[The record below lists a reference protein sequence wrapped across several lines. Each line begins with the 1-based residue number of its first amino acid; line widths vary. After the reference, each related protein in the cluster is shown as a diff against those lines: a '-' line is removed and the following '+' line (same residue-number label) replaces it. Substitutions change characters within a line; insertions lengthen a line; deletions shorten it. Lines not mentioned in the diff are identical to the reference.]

1 MVNSNLAEVE
11 EVFHEAMSHDPEERG
26 AYLGRACEGNAV
38 LRHEVE
44 SLVSAYESGSGL
56 LDHTAVTLAMKVI
69 GSNSDDSMVGR
80 EIGFYRIVSCLGEGG
95 MGTVYLAEDL
105 RLNRKV
111 ALKFLSSDFVS
122 DTWAKRQ
129 LIREAQAVAMLDH
142 PNICAVYGFEEI
154 GDHSF
159 IVMQHIEG
167 DTLADLIRKDTL
179 KNGQIVPLAQQIA
192 SALGNAHAHG
202 IIHRDIKPKNIMV
215 TPSGQVKVLDFGL
228 AKTMPKNLEDVTES
242 ISQLSKDGLLV
253 GTIAYMSPEQLR
265 GEKLDYRSDIFSMGT
280 VLYEMVCGRNPFAH
294 KTDSK
299 TSKSNAEVISA
310 IVSGEPQSLRQNSIN
325 CPRGVDQIV
334 NKCLKKERAERYQ
347 SAPELLIDL
356 DNLQKGIF
364 LPSGARSF
372 ISVRS
377 AAIAAMLLLAVFVGG
392 SIYRSWT
399 APAHTLAVVS
409 IGCGESTVP
418 LQCIGPALTEGLVT
432 KLSHRDGLRVIP
444 SNVTPSLFGLNATSP
459 QKVGRNL
466 HADMVMFGGINRG
479 EEGLILTIRV
489 ERVADEF
496 RIWEKS
502 YPLNPDKIATL
513 QERVSLET
521 AFALQLPTNE
531 DTKTLLGLV
540 AADENRSPDAYKL
553 YLQGRMD
560 WSLRD
565 GENIKLAIDNFYR
578 ATQLDPSYAEAYAG
592 LADCYVL
599 TTTVGYGSSSSK
611 EAITRAEWA
620 AKQAIK
626 FGDNLAESHNALGSV
641 LLKGRWDWENAEKQF
656 KRAIALNP
664 DYHPAHLNYSTL
676 LAITGRTDEALKESE
691 LARNLDPFAG
701 AAIMNYCRTQY
712 YARQFEQADA
722 CLDRLADEKPNY
734 VGGKYMHGIVYI
746 ALGQIPEATQ
756 IFEEIYSKDK
766 AYGGAMLGFSYG
778 LAKRR
783 TEAER
788 VLTEMQEYQKQHYL
802 PDQELGI
809 IYLGLNDMDHAFPL
823 LQKSV
828 DEKYFPAQSFFFSPL
843 FERVRSDPRYAE
855 LAKSV
860 KLPARLP
867 TSPADVSNS
876 AK

>member
-11 EVFHEAMSHDPEERG
+11 EVFHAAMSYDREERV
-26 AYLGRACEGNAV
+26 AYLRRACEGNAV

-69 GSNSDDSMVGR
+69 GSRPDDSMLGQ

-111 ALKFLSSDFVS
+111 ALKFLSSDFIS

-167 DTLADLIRKDTL
+167 ATLADLIRKDAL
-179 KNGQIVPLAQQIA
+179 KSNQIVPLAQQIA

-215 TPSGQVKVLDFGL
+215 TPGGQVKVLDFGL
-228 AKTMPKNLEDVTES
+228 AKTMPKNLEDATES

-294 KTDSK
+294 KADSK

-310 IVSGEPQSLRQNSIN
+310 IVSGEPQSLRQNSVN

-364 LPSGARSF
+364 LPSRVSSF
-372 ISVRS
+372 INVRF
-377 AAIAAMLLLAVFVGG
+377 AAVAAMLLLAVFVGG

-399 APAHTLAVVS
+399 APAHTMAVTS
-409 IGCGESTVP
+409 IGCGQLTASA
-418 LQCIGPALTEGLVT
+418 QCLALTEGLVT
-432 KLSHRDGLRVIP
+432 KLSHRDGLRIIK
-444 SNVTPSLFGLNATSP
+444 SNVTPSLFGPNATSP
-459 QKVGRNL
+459 QKVGRDLN
-466 HADMVMFGGINRG
+466 ADLVMFGGINRG

-489 ERVADEF
+489 ERVADGS
-496 RIWEKS
+496 RIFENG
-502 YPLNPDKIATL
+502 YVLNPDKIATL
-513 QERVSLET
+513 PDRVSLET

-531 DTKTLLGLV
+531 DTKTLLAV
-540 AADENRSPDAYKL
+540 FAADDNRSPDAYRL
-553 YLQGRMD
+553 YLQGRMVD
-560 WSLRD
+560 WSRRD
-565 GENIKLAIDNFYR
+565 GENIKSAIDNFYQ
-578 ATQLDPSYAEAYAG
+578 ATQLDPKYAEAYAG

-599 TTTVGYGSSSSK
+599 TTTVGYGSLSSK
-611 EAITRAEWA
+611 DAIPRAEWA

-641 LLKGRWDWENAEKQF
+641 LLKGRWDWEKAEKEF

-664 DYHPAHLNYSTL
+664 DYQPAHFNYSTL
-676 LAITGRTDEALKESE
+676 LAITGRTEEALKEGE
-691 LARNLDPFAG
+691 LAMNLEPFSG
-701 AAIMNYCRTQY
+701 AAIMNYCRQQY
-712 YARQFEQADA
+712 YARQFDQADA
-722 CLDRLADEKPNY
+722 CLDRLAGEQPNY
-734 VGGKYMHGIVYI
+734 AGGKYMHGIVYI
-746 ALGQIPEATQ
+746 ALGRIQEATK

-766 AYGGAMLGFSYG
+766 AYGGALLGLSYG
-778 LAKRR
+778 IANRR

-788 VLTEMQEYQKQHYL
+788 VLSEMQEYQKQHYL

-809 IYLGLNDMDHAFPL
+809 IYLGLNDLDHAFPL

-843 FERVRSDPRYAE
+843 FERVRSDPRYVE
-855 LAKSV
+855 LARSV
-860 KLPARLP
+860 KLPSRLP
-867 TSPADVSNS
+867 ASPADVSNS
-876 AK
+876 AR